1 MQRRLGRPA
10 VPEVTTMSLTESEP
24 TGAGSKS
31 GWVTAGDE
39 FHENLS
45 FVLLRHM
52 SVMHDR

>member
-1 MQRRLGRPA
+1 MQRRSGRPV

-39 FHENLS
+39 FREKPQ
-45 FVLLRHM
+45 LRTPA
-52 SVMHDR
+52 SYVSDA